1 MAAQSDTIFA
11 PATAAGRAGVSVIR
25 ISGPEAHQAAEAL
38 AGNLPP
44 VGRFGLR
51 TLRTS
56 SGDVID
62 QALVLTFAAPN
73 SFTGEDIVEFQVHG
87 SPAVIKLL
95 LSSLIDTGDARL
107 AKPGEFAQRALENE
121 RLSLT
126 EVEGLAAL
134 IDAETEAQRKVAQR
148 TLDGN
153 LRDAA
158 EQWRSKLINAL
169 ALLDARVDFADD
181 DVPEDVSREVERLIE
196 EIAQDLASEQRGA
209 AYAQELRD
217 GFEVAIVGRPNAG
230 KSTLMNAIA
239 RRSVALT
246 SEISGTTRDVIE
258 LKVDLDGM
266 PVTFLDTAGVHEG
279 GDTLERLGIERTF
292 ERAGDADLRVFLQID
307 DDEAPPLDLQD
318 GDIVRKAKDDA
329 GDFDHGVSGATG
341 YGVPALLNLIK
352 LQLLDRV
359 NSIGSATH
367 TRHMVAIHSAQTS
380 LSNASAA
387 LMIESRE
394 EMAAAHVR
402 AAAASLDSLIGRV
415 DVEDVLDEI
424 FSSFC
429 LGK

>member
-1 MAAQSDTIFA
+1 M
-11 PATAAGRAGVSVIR
+11 PVTARSAGRAGCAVLR

-38 AGNLPP
+38 AVNLPP

-181 DVPEDVSREVERLIE
+181 DVPEDVSREVE
-196 EIAQDLASEQRGA
+196 
-209 AYAQELRD
+209 
-217 GFEVAIVGRPNAG
+217 
-230 KSTLMNAIA
+230 
-239 RRSVALT
+239 
-246 SEISGTTRDVIE
+246 
-258 LKVDLDGM
+258 
-266 PVTFLDTAGVHEG
+266 
-279 GDTLERLGIERTF
+279 
-292 ERAGDADLRVFLQID
+292 
-307 DDEAPPLDLQD
+307 
-318 GDIVRKAKDDA
+318 
-329 GDFDHGVSGATG
+329 
-341 YGVPALLNLIK
+341 
-352 LQLLDRV
+352 
-359 NSIGSATH
+359 
-367 TRHMVAIHSAQTS
+367 
-380 LSNASAA
+380 
-387 LMIESRE
+387 
-394 EMAAAHVR
+394 
-402 AAAASLDSLIGRV
+402 SLI
-415 DVEDVLDEI
+415 
-424 FSSFC
+424 
-429 LGK
+429 